1 MSAIVANLKKY
12 LNACLRYKNY
22 DEYKPVDQVS
32 SVVAEWLKYRQYKDY
47 YIYLAWFAMREVLL
61 KKFKHEVTVSDVTKT
76 FMEYPDMF
84 SKMLNEEGTIVDK
97 MWLCR
102 LCDDH
107 FVHIYKIKSVA
118 RSMYSMFLRMYYEP
132 EFTALLPDDISANL
146 DNDDIHHL
154 KVMPKDE
161 VMSNIIAFL
170 KTSLYD
176 KRWCSVPYNNQY
188 IINLYD
194 IVMYECEHLEY
205 SDVNVHKIWYS
216 VKIITKY
223 EHEILTTGCIQS
235 SIQNFNKENP
245 KLFKLIG
252 NDYCF
257 YPSEDIGMN
266 IFNMFK
272 QFVELNDDK
281 ITINLPE
288 IINHVKVVTID
299 NTVNK
304 QIKYDA
310 IKEVLEL
317 TTKLIDFIYELKS
330 LESKFSYNEVAE
342 IMSKVY
348 DLSSALK

>member
-12 LNACLRYKNY
+12 LNACLRYKSY

-32 SVVAEWLKYRQYKDY
+32 SVVAEWLRYRQYKDY

-61 KKFKHEVTVSDVTKT
+61 KKFKHEVKVSDVTKT

-84 SKMLNEEGTIVDK
+84 SKMLNEEGIIADK

-102 LCDDH
+102 LCKDH
-107 FVHIYKIKSVA
+107 FVHIYKIKSIA
-118 RSMYSMFLRMYYEP
+118 RSMYSMFLRMYCEP
-132 EFTALLPDDISANL
+132 EFTALLPNDISANL

-170 KTSLYD
+170 RTSLYD

-188 IINLYD
+188 VINLYD

-205 SDVNVHKIWYS
+205 SDVNVHKIWYN

-223 EHEILTTGCIQS
+223 EHEFLTTGFIQIG
-235 SIQNFNKENP
+235 SIQKFNKENP

-252 NDYCF
+252 NDNCF
-257 YPSEDIGMN
+257 YPSEDVGMN
-266 IFNMFK
+266 LLNMFK

-288 IINHVKVVTID
+288 IIRVVTID

-310 IKEVLEL
+310 IEEVLEL
-317 TTKLIDFIYELKS
+317 TKKLIDFICELKS
-330 LESKFSYNEVAE
+330 HKYESKFSFNEVVE
-342 IMSKVY
+342 IMSKAH
-348 DLSSALK
+348 DLSFTLK